1 MRREVIIKNLIEMLV
16 ILNDKEDISEEVL
29 DLLNIRIMEE
39 KVQVN
44 VPIEYLEK
52 LQIQLEER
60 ILLRL

>member
-1 MRREVIIKNLIEMLV
+1 MLV

-52 LQIQLEER
+52 LQIQLDF
-60 ILLRL
+60 